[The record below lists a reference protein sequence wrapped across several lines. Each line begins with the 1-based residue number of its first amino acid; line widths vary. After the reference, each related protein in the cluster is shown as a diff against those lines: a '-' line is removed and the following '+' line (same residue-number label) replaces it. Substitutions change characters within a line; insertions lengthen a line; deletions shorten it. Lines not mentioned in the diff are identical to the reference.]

1 MKKVLSIVLVL
12 CLVTALLPLQVL
24 AEESTPEALANYI
37 LLDGTNVDYSVWTKP
52 TNTASTPAVYA
63 WKTANDYTSGNSNI
77 KNSMS
82 NLAIYCKTG
91 GVIKFDWFVG
101 SVNKFG
107 YFAYRLNSDF
117 NSGSDV
123 TSATDNKYTGYTQG
137 SEDGIQV
144 SAGDILYFTFYK
156 NNFDKHDT
164 ENGDLARIANLRI
177 MKSGTV
183 TLQSNDTGRGTVS
196 TTAESLSNLP
206 AGTVITVTATAV
218 SGQFAGWYE
227 TIGETTRLI
236 SIASTLDYTV
246 SEDVTLE
253 GRFINAALN
262 AVATFNDISYD
273 DLQGALDAAASAGID
288 DAKVILVKS
297 TSVNSLTIPN
307 GVTLVVPYSA
317 DDEGTILDS
326 MDMSPFP
333 GFTTKTEPYRT
344 LTVNGALEVNGNLLV
359 NATSGTSDT
368 GHQGSISGYYGNLV
382 LNGNATVNNGGAL
395 YANGMVTGSGSIDA
409 KSGGT
414 VWQVFEMTDW
424 PGGTAALNAYG
435 NDHVFPINQ
444 YYIQRIQVDTTIE
457 YGAAISAY
465 AYAAIPTY
473 NLAITVPMDGLIGT
487 SDSAF
492 FKVNSGSVTL
502 SYNPDSYVTEVTIDG
517 DVSIQSFSINAAGQS
532 ISTSDVVCPVPGSFA
547 IDVTAGS
554 TVNITSDIKI
564 LPGAELNVA
573 EGATVN
579 VAEGADIYIYGVD
592 DFETISGEYRAVP
605 SSSDADQVTPS
616 TGAQVTID
624 GTLNNNGTIRTSSTE
639 DGLLTING
647 ETTGSGYVIPGA
659 VGNVVIFFDGNGATE
674 TAMNPQVFV
683 VGQAGQLNAN
693 TFVRDDYSFL
703 GWSASAGTVYNP
715 FAALMYDAGTTEYET
730 VVATPVEDEMAFE
743 NVPDM
748 GISEATFYAV
758 WQENPYTVTFDSD
771 GGSTIESR
779 KVAEGGTVPQPD
791 DPTKEG
797 YVFAGWFY
805 GDPALEFDFDTVI
818 NGDITLTAH
827 WSEIAVTPTLTL
839 EGNFVNSTG
848 TTPTA
853 TITVTDASA
862 GTFTVT
868 CAKACVVAVDNGD
881 GTYDRLT
888 AGGTGNTRSF
898 TAPDGFTSDIS
909 IVVAVKGDISLDG
922 TINALDAGQVKAVSI
937 GKVSVPPLKMLAADV
952 NKDGVVNALDAGQ
965 VKAVS
970 IGKVS
975 FPW

>member
-359 NATSGTSDT
+359 NATIGTSDT

-492 FKVNSGSVTL
+492 FKVNSGSITL
-502 SYNPDSYVTEVTIDG
+502 SYDPDNYVTEVSIDG

-547 IDVTAGS
+547 IDVTEGS

-579 VAEGADIYIYGVD
+579 VAEGADIYLYGVD
-592 DFETISGEYRAVP
+592 DFETISGDYRAVP
-605 SSSDADQVTPS
+605 SSSDADEVTPS
-616 TGAQVTID
+616 TGAKVTID
-624 GTLNNNGTIRTSSTE
+624 GTLNIEGTIRTSPTE
-639 DGLLTING
+639 DGLLVVNG

-659 VGNVVIFFDGNGATE
+659 VGDDKIIIYFDGNGATSG
-674 TAMNPQVFV
+674 TMPPQVFTV
-683 VGQAGQLNAN
+683 NTSGKLNAN
-693 TFVRDDYSFL
+693 EFDRTGYTFI
-703 GWSASAGTVYNP
+703 GWSSSDSSVYNP
-715 FAALMYDAGTTEYET
+715 FAALVYEAGTPEYD
-730 VVATPVEDEMAFE
+730 VAVATPITDEMELAQI
-743 NVPDM
+743 PDM
-748 GISEATFYAV
+748 GIKEAKLYAV
-758 WQENPYTVTFDSD
+758 WEEAPITEILTADNFTNSTKGVA
-771 GGSTIESR
+771 TIE
-779 KVAEGGTVPQPD
+779 
-791 DPTKEG
+791 
-797 YVFAGWFY
+797 
-805 GDPALEFDFDTVI
+805 
-818 NGDITLTAH
+818 
-827 WSEIAVTPTLTL
+827 
-839 EGNFVNSTG
+839 
-848 TTPTA
+848 
-853 TITVTDASA
+853 VTDSVA

-868 CAKACVVAVDNGD
+868 ADKACVVAVDNGD
-881 GTYDRLT
+881 GTYTRRPAT
-888 AGGTGNTRSF
+888 HVEGNTYSF
-898 TAPDGFTSDIS
+898 TCPDGFDDSIALVVVVKGDVNGNGAPDGIDAAQVKSSSIS
-909 IVVAVKGDISLDG
+909 KLTLSGTKLLAGDINGNGKIDG
-922 TINALDAGQVKAVSI
+922 IDAAQLKSASI
-937 GKVSVPPLKMLAADV
+937 GKLTFS
-952 NKDGVVNALDAGQ
+952 
-965 VKAVS
+965 
-970 IGKVS
+970 
-975 FPW
+975 W